1 MPAHLGSR
9 RIVMLAPSWIPV
21 QPPGYGGIES
31 VVALLCD
38 ALVAR
43 GRGIPK
49 PAEERPR
56 EIAVKGADRR

>member
-1 MPAHLGSR
+1 M
-9 RIVMLAPSWIPV
+9 
-21 QPPGYGGIES
+21 
-31 VVALLCD
+31 VALLCD